1 MNIND
6 DKAKYET
13 IAGRNVRVSGKV
25 LHKLEDKEKTEPDTI
40 CVGCEK
46 PVDAW
51 DQYAEDYGEGGML
64 IWKICPHCGESNN
77 PKDGAWTFIVIFLFF
92 IFMYALSQMENV

>member
-1 MNIND
+1 MNINNHN
-6 DKAKYET
+6 KKIY
-13 IAGRNVRVSGKV
+13 
-25 LHKLEDKEKTEPDTI
+25 KLEDKEKTEPDTI

-51 DQYAEDYGEGGML
+51 DQYAEDHGEGGML

-77 PKDGAWTFIVIFLFF
+77 PEGGLWPFIVIVLIIVFVL
-92 IFMYALSQMENV
+92 ALMGN

>member
-13 IAGRNVRVSGKV
+13 IAGRNVRVIGKV

-77 PKDGAWTFIVIFLFF
+77 KDDTWQVIIFIVLF
-92 IFMYALSQMENV
+92 IIIMAALSQMENV